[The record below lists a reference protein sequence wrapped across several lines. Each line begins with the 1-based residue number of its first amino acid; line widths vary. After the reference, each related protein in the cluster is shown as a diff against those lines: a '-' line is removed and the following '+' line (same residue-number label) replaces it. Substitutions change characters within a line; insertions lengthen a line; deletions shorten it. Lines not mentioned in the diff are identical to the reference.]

1 MKAKVERK
9 ENMGMEFNQ
18 TVNTDALISDFE
30 FMYQMFR
37 LQIKLDIDTNMA
49 GNAVVNKRVSITR

>member
-49 GNAVVNKRVSITR
+49 GNAAVNKRVSITR